1 VETPRWSA
9 IVHGW
14 NGLPCPFMAAVLTV
28 DREALIALR

>member
-1 VETPRWSA
+1 MPRWSA

-14 NGLPCPFMAAVLTV
+14 NDLSCPFMASVLTV